1 MQIKRLSA
9 NPIVTPAL
17 DESIG
22 ANINGPSLLRVPE
35 WLPNPLGRYYL
46 YFAHHQGAFIR
57 LAYADELT
65 GPWTVYAPGA
75 LRLEQD
81 PLLSSYR
88 QPGSPCRRG
97 EQAHTDVL
105 SRADGAA
112 GGY

>member
-46 YFAHHQGAFIR
+46 YFAHH
-57 LAYADELT
+57 
-65 GPWTVYAPGA
+65 
-75 LRLEQD
+75 
-81 PLLSSYR
+81 
-88 QPGSPCRRG
+88 
-97 EQAHTDVL
+97 
-105 SRADGAA
+105 
-112 GGY
+112 